1 MAAQQPDDDDDGGGG
16 ADCGGGCW
24 PAVIGSKGE
33 QLAME
38 VIARGWFGPMP
49 PMLVYRAP
57 PAYDAIMVIIA
68 FDDDDDDDDDDD

>member
-1 MAAQQPDDDDDGGGG
+1 MAAQPDDDDG
-16 ADCGGGCW
+16 ADCGGGW

-57 PAYDAIMVIIA
+57 LAYDAIMVIIA
-68 FDDDDDDDDDDD
+68 SDDDDDD